1 MDEIKKWLEEGAS
14 DFNQGFA
21 LFQRFSRNQS
31 MIAYIAR
38 KQHLEMLKYEMEKLS
53 SKSELKENPHSLPKV
68 SSLYN
73 SSAPENPKTVIV
85 DERHINREDLS
96 PELQQVYDL
105 NVEDYKSLRIYH
117 EKMKLANSD
126 SGRVEFRE
134 KIMKLNEKIKKRWAI
149 IDSGKIPGKED
160 LGESKSI
167 KINSARSYI
176 SKMLKKDTLTEEQ
189 REKVKESFNVIITA
203 GEVLK
208 EETLAK
214 LKEKGF

>member
-68 SSLYN
+68 SSLYK
-73 SSAPENPKTVIV
+73 SSSPVEKTVIV

-126 SGRVEFRE
+126 AGRVEFRE
-134 KIMKLNEKIKKRWAI
+134 KIMKLNEKIKKRWEI
-149 IDSGKIPGKED
+149 IDSGQIPGKD
-160 LGESKSI
+160 NGEGKNI

>member
-38 KQHLEMLKYEMEKLS
+38 KQHHEMLKYELEKLA
-53 SKSELKENPHSLPKV
+53 SKSELKENPHTLPKV

-73 SSAPENPKTVIV
+73 SSVPENPRTVII

-96 PELQQVYDL
+96 PELQKIYDL

-117 EKMKLANSD
+117 EKMKQANSD
-126 SGRVEFRE
+126 SGRTEFRD
-134 KIMKLNEKIKKRWAI
+134 KIMKLDAKIKKRWEI
-149 IDSGKIPGKED
+149 IDSGQLPGTD
-160 LGESKSI
+160 NGEGKNI
-167 KINSARSYI
+167 KINTARSYI